1 MPKFTYKVVVPKLE
15 KFCERSFEQA
25 IKQKELVLKVKNLN
39 YMKGLSKI
47 SEFAVKELQTTV
59 RAKNRNHIDT
69 QD

>member
-1 MPKFTYKVVVPKLE
+1 MATYKGVVPKLE

-25 IKQKELVLKVKNLN
+25 IKLKELVLKVKNLN
-39 YMKGLSKI
+39 YMKDLSKI